1 MVSGSFA
8 TAFAVKNDKRLL
20 TELVYQLHKKNAAGL
35 GVKSGR
41 FIDEIPRDA
50 LAAADLLGFPIISVP
65 EKYAVIKKEYEGVKY
80 ISDHYPILG
89 TLTCTIDQ

>member
-1 MVSGSFA
+1 M
-8 TAFAVKNDKRLL
+8 KNDKRLL

-50 LAAADLLGFPIISVP
+50 LAAADLLGFPII
-65 EKYAVIKKEYEGVKY
+65 
-80 ISDHYPILG
+80 LG
-89 TLTCTIDQ
+89 PGKIRLPRHNKPRDSPPS